1 VCHTGGVPA
10 FVNVVEIFAKGRGG
24 LLLPH
29 DERERSHVVGGEMN
43 NEATGRRGFLKHAGL
58 LGSIAMMG
66 GFSQSALAGDG
77 APDRVIEDLAL
88 PEQMEEAPKYH
99 IKFAVCGMSHDHIY
113 GMVGAVQRGG
123 GELVA
128 VWGQEPDKLATFTKR
143 FPNARVVKTQDEILD
158 DPSIQLVLSS
168 QIASERAPLGVKVM
182 KHGKDY
188 LSDKPGITTLEQ
200 LAEVRKTIAETRRIY
215 AIMYSERLEVKAA
228 VYAGKL
234 VEQGAIGK
242 VIQTINIAPHQI
254 VQGHGDAGGGTGR
267 PDWFW
272 NPDQYGG
279 ILCDIGS
286 HQVDQFLYYT
296 GSNRA
301 EVVESQIANVRH
313 PDHPRFQDFGDM
325 VLRGN
330 RGLGYVRLDW
340 FTPDGLGTW
349 GDGRLFILGTDGYIE
364 VRKYT
369 NVAVSKQG
377 NNLFLVDNKQA
388 RYIDCNQMPLPFGP
402 DFVADIVNRTH
413 NAQDQVQCLLAAEL
427 VIKAQKNA
435 KVVTLE
441 D

>member
-1 VCHTGGVPA
+1 MTSRL
-10 FVNVVEIFAKGRGG
+10 I
-24 LLLPH
+24 
-29 DERERSHVVGGEMN
+29 
-43 NEATGRRGFLKHAGL
+43 GRRDFLMRAGSV
-58 LGSIAMMG
+58 GSVAMMTRLTQG
-66 GFSQSALAGDG
+66 SSFAETGS
-77 APDRVIEDLAL
+77 VIEDAVL
-88 PEQMEEAPKYH
+88 PAQDEEPPRYH

-128 VWGQEPDKLATFTKR
+128 AWGGEPDKLAAFTKR
-143 FPNARVVKTQDEILD
+143 FPDVKVVKTQEEIIN

-168 QIASERAPLGVKVM
+168 QIANERAPLGIRVM

-200 LAEVRKTIAETRRIY
+200 LADVRRTIAETKRIY

-234 VEQGAIGK
+234 VQQGAIGK

-254 VQGHGDAGGGTGR
+254 FQRAGDAGGGSSR

-272 NPDQYGG
+272 NPNQYGG

-286 HQVDQFLYYT
+286 HQVDQFLFYT
-296 GSNRA
+296 GSKEA
-301 EVVESQIANVRH
+301 EVVASQIANVRH
-313 PDHPRFQDFGDM
+313 PQHPRFQDFGDM
-325 VLRGN
+325 MLRGD

-364 VRKYT
+364 VRKYID
-369 NVAVSKQG
+369 VAVKKQG
-377 NNLFLVDNKQA
+377 NNLFIVDNKEA
-388 RYIDCNQMPLPFGP
+388 RFIDCNQMPLPFGP
-402 DFVADIVNRTH
+402 EFVADIVNRTH
-413 NAQDQVQCLLAAEL
+413 VAQDQDQCLLAAEL
-427 VIKAQKNA
+427 VIKAQRNA
-435 KVVTLE
+435 KFVTLK

>member
-1 VCHTGGVPA
+1 MST
-10 FVNVVEIFAKGRGG
+10 
-24 LLLPH
+24 
-29 DERERSHVVGGEMN
+29 D
-43 NEATGRRGFLKHAGL
+43 RRDFLKRASL
-58 LGSIAMMG
+58 MGSIAMLAG
-66 GFSQSALAGDG
+66 GPSSEALAAGSG
-77 APDRVIEDLAL
+77 LTSVVEDSL
-88 PEQMEEAPKYH
+88 PMQAEETPKYH

-113 GMVGAVQRGG
+113 GMVGAIQRGG

-128 VWGQEPDKLATFTKR
+128 AWGGEEDKLAAFTKR
-143 FPNARVVKTQDEILD
+143 FPNAKIVKTQDEILN

-168 QIASERAPLGVKVM
+168 QIASERAPLGVRAM
-182 KHGKDY
+182 KHGKDF

-200 LAEVRKTIAETRRIY
+200 LAEVRKTIAETKRIY

-228 VYAGKL
+228 VYAGTL
-234 VEQGAIGK
+234 VQQGAIGK

-254 VQGHGDAGGGTGR
+254 FQHGGVAGGGTGR

-286 HQVDQFLYYT
+286 HQVDQFLFYT
-296 GSNRA
+296 GSTQA

-313 PDHPRFQDFGDM
+313 PDHPKFQDFGDM
-325 VLRGN
+325 MLRGN

-364 VRKYT
+364 IRKYT
-369 NVAVSKQG
+369 DVAVKPQG
-377 NNLFLVDNKQA
+377 NNLFIVDGKQA
-388 RYIDCNQMPLPFGP
+388 RYIDCNTMPLPFGP
-402 DFVADIVNRTH
+402 QFVGDIVNHTH
-413 NAQDQVQCLLAAEL
+413 VAQDQAQCLLAAEL
-427 VIKAQKNA
+427 VIKAQLAA
-435 KVVTLE
+435 KRVTLE